1 MTFEY
6 FTTTTRKLSST
17 CDIQTIDFIVF
28 MQSIV
33 LGELHTMPHVCET
46 SFAFVSFLVFL
57 LFLGAYFLGLEEDQE
72 KIRVVP
78 LETSGIIKG
87 LFPDACQIY
96 LQFVQ
101 KKKKHLSASNTCDH
115 CGSRTVLGLQ
125 NVRNAYYFCH
135 FVFPLLQQNFSWDLC
150 SNVCL

>member
-17 CDIQTIDFIVF
+17 CGIQTIDFIVF

-33 LGELHTMPHVCET
+33 LGELHTVCET
-46 SFAFVSFLVFL
+46 SFAFGSFSF
-57 LFLGAYFLGLEEDQE
+57 FYSSSGRIFGPGGRLGKDQGRSFRNIWNHQRAFSRCLSDISSVCPKGEE
-72 KIRVVP
+72 
-78 LETSGIIKG
+78 
-87 LFPDACQIY
+87 
-96 LQFVQ
+96 
-101 KKKKHLSASNTCDH
+101 KHLSASNTCDH
-115 CGSRTVLGLQ
+115 CGSRTALGLQ